1 MLTITT
7 IIAREY
13 LSMEKEENYFSMSG
27 GIADVGYFEA
37 VRDLG
42 ISKSPNLQMSSL
54 VTSSEKTGGGIGK

>member
-7 IIAREY
+7 IIAKEY

-27 GIADVGYFEA
+27 GIADVGYFAA

-42 ISKSPNLQMSSL
+42 ISKSTNLRGRSL
-54 VTSSEKTGGGIGK
+54 LTSSDKTDGGIGK

>member
-1 MLTITT
+1 
-7 IIAREY
+7 
-13 LSMEKEENYFSMSG
+13 MEKEENYFSMSG

-42 ISKSPNLQMSSL
+42 ISKLPNLRMSSL